1 MRIHSKNLKKIAEQ
15 AGISAV
21 QLAEALPAESGRRKQ
36 KELAQSKVRNWMA
49 GRDHPRAK
57 AKDIEAMAGVL
68 GCAPSQ
74 ISRYTSEFKFS
85 RSAPRKACLVVD
97 LIRGRSVAE
106 AQALLA
112 FSPKRAAVMVGK
124 ALNAALAEAESYDA
138 SPDRLVVAE
147 SRVDKGVIIKRF
159 QPKDRGRAHRI
170 EKITSHITIGL
181 EERA

>member
-1 MRIHSKNLKKIAEQ
+1 MRIHSKNLKTLAEQ
-15 AGISAV
+15 AGISVV
-21 QLAEALPAESGRRKQ
+21 QLAESLPADSGRRKQ
-36 KELAQSKVRNWMA
+36 KELAQAKVRNWMA

-68 GCAPSQ
+68 GCSPSQ
-74 ISRYTSEFKFS
+74 IARYTSVFRFS
-85 RSAPRKACLVVD
+85 RSSPRKAGLVAE
-97 LIRGRSVAE
+97 LIRGRSVTE

-112 FSPKRAAVMVGK
+112 FSPKRASVMVGK
-124 ALNAALAEAESYDA
+124 ALEAALAEAQSYDA
-138 SPDRLVVAE
+138 SPDHLVVAE

>member
-1 MRIHSKNLKKIAEQ
+1 MRIHSKNLKTLAEQ
-15 AGISAV
+15 AGISVV
-21 QLAEALPAESGRRKQ
+21 QLAESLPADSGRRKQ
-36 KELAQSKVRNWMA
+36 KELAQAKVRNWMA

-68 GCAPSQ
+68 GCSPSQ
-74 ISRYTSEFKFS
+74 IARYTSVFRFS
-85 RSAPRKACLVVD
+85 RSSPRKAGLVAE
-97 LIRGRSVAE
+97 LIRGRSVTE

-112 FSPKRAAVMVGK
+112 SYDCASVMVGK
-124 ALNAALAEAESYDA
+124 ALEAALAEAQSYDA
-138 SPDRLVVAE
+138 SPDHLVVAE